1 MYQVFIAEDEPAALE
16 HICTIIQNK
25 CPYFQVIG
33 TAEDGK
39 SALEQLEY
47 LRPDVLITDV
57 KMPVMDGIFLIK
69 RVKEK
74 YPDILSVIIS
84 GYQEFEYA
92 QSALHYGVC
101 DYILK
106 PVKPSTLQES
116 MYMIQGRLDE
126 YYYGLRNRIIRDMYT
141 GNISDP
147 ALFRRIFCEDEYYI
161 ALLRRNSLPR
171 RFAEFRG
178 VEIFSIKEWKR

>member
-25 CPYFQVIG
+25 CPNFQVVG
-33 TAEDGK
+33 TAEEGK
-39 SALEQLEY
+39 SAVEQLEY

-84 GYQEFEYA
+84 GYQEFDYA

-126 YYYGLRNRIIRDMYT
+126 YYYGLRNRTIREMYL

-147 ALFRRIFCEDEYYI
+147 VRFCRIFSDDGY
-161 ALLRRNSLPR
+161 
-171 RFAEFRG
+171 
-178 VEIFSIKEWKR
+178 